1 MTISIEQSQ
10 VHGFEFLELI
20 NLIPYPA
27 PKLNQ
32 ENLVLVPPKLWF
44 CYWTIEVR
52 PVGASFLLCLLL
64 LLWEHIPLL
73 QPIAFKIPAHLGVVS
88 YTVCAAV
95 KQALTLLLLALT
107 SSC

>member
-44 CYWTIEVR
+44 SYWTIEGEACWCQLPVVFAAAA
-52 PVGASFLLCLLL
+52 VGAHS
-64 LLWEHIPLL
+64 
-73 QPIAFKIPAHLGVVS
+73 
-88 YTVCAAV
+88 
-95 KQALTLLLLALT
+95 ALSAN
-107 SSC
+107 SI